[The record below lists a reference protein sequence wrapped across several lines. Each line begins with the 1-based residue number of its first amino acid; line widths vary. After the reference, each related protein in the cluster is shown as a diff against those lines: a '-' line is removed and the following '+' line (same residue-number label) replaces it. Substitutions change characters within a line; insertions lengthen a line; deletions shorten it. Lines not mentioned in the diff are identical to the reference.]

1 MYLII
6 DDRLLITD
14 RMLYPTII
22 LITEID
28 YCDSCRVIGKPDYF
42 LYINIYIVNIIS
54 INLFITLVVCH
65 NERRGITSIYINF
78 VYSHS
83 FRSNQ

>member
-28 YCDSCRVIGKPDYF
+28 YCDSCRVIGKPDSF
-42 LYINIYIVNIIS
+42 FFININIGNIIS
-54 INLFITLVVCH
+54 IHLIITFVVCH